1 MKKLLPTILF
11 SFYSIFILSQYGL
24 YNYGPNGF
32 QEIAHSLDSNLLVI
46 GSISG
51 STAWLIKMDKNQN
64 ILWQKSFKGPSG
76 ELTKAYKIVENEDST
91 LFILGSTYSSFP
103 FSDHY
108 GWLIKLDKAGNVIW
122 NKVYD

>member
-46 GSISG
+46 GSNKESF
-51 STAWLIKMDKNQN
+51 AWLVKMDKKQN
-64 ILWQKSFKGPSG
+64 IQWQKSLKGPSG
-76 ELTKAYKIVENEDST
+76 EHTKAYKIIDRKST
-91 LFILGSTYSSFP
+91 RLNSSHVKRSRMP
-103 FSDHY
+103 SS
-108 GWLIKLDKAGNVIW
+108 A
-122 NKVYD
+122 